1 MITEHPDIETLSALA
16 DRELTGASLLRA
28 EKHVAECVACRDTLD
43 RVRALVRAAGALPP
57 DAAPPPEVWAGIRRG
72 IRPRPRRR
80 TWALASI
87 ASIAAAAVLV
97 LAVGTQLTRPGRSGK
112 VRAPD
117 TVVIPAIPA
126 SLVSVD
132 RSYAAPIAELRL
144 TLEQQ
149 RHTLS
154 PATVR
159 IVERSI
165 AVIDTAIAEAR
176 AALAADPANEFI
188 ADILSA
194 QYKQKLDLL
203 QRATKLS
210 PST

>member
-16 DRELTGASLLRA
+16 DRELGGASLLRA
-28 EKHVAECVACRDTLD
+28 ERHVAECAACRATLD
-43 RVRALVRAAGALPP
+43 RVRALVQTAGALPR
-57 DAAPPPEVWAGIRRG
+57 DVAPSPELWEGIRSAM
-72 IRPRPRRR
+72 RPRRR
-80 TWALASI
+80 RAWSLAAL
-87 ASIAAAAVLV
+87 AAAAVLV
-97 LAVGTQLTRPGRSGK
+97 LAVGTLLPRPGRSHK
-112 VRAPD
+112 APAPAARAA
-117 TVVIPAIPA
+117 TPAA
-126 SLVSVD
+126 LVSVD
-132 RSYAAPIAELRL
+132 RSYQSSIAELRL

-149 RHTLS
+149 RHALS

-176 AALAADPANEFI
+176 AALAADPGNEFI
-188 ADILSA
+188 AGILSA
-194 QYKQKLDLL
+194 QYEQKLDLL

>member
-1 MITEHPDIETLSALA
+1 MIIEHPDIETLSALA

-28 EKHVAECVACRDTLD
+28 EKHLAECAACRTTLD
-43 RVRALVRAAGALPP
+43 RVRALVHSAQTLPR
-57 DAAPPPEVWAGIRRG
+57 DVAPPPEVWEGIRRNM
-72 IRPRPRRR
+72 RPRRSR
-80 TWALASI
+80 RLAWSLASL
-87 ASIAAAAVLV
+87 AAAAVLI
-97 LAVGTQLTRPGRSGK
+97 LSVGTLLPRPGRSGK
-112 VRAPD
+112 VRAPIGAVA
-117 TVVIPAIPA
+117 TPA

-132 RSYAAPIAELRL
+132 RNYEATIAELRI

-165 AVIDTAIAEAR
+165 AVVDSAIAEAR
-176 AALAADPANEFI
+176 AALAADPANAFI

-194 QYKQKLDLL
+194 QYEQKLDLL
-203 QRATKLS
+203 QRATKMS

>member
-28 EKHVAECVACRDTLD
+28 ERHVAECASCRDTLD
-43 RVRALVRAAGALPP
+43 RVRALVHAAAALPR
-57 DAAPPPEVWAGIRRG
+57 DVAPPPELWEGIRKG
-72 IRPRPRRR
+72 IHPRPRR
-80 TWALASI
+80 WAWAMASL
-87 ASIAAAAVLV
+87 AAAAVLV
-97 LAVGTQLTRPGRSGK
+97 LAVGTLLPRPGRSGK
-112 VRAPD
+112 VRAPVAAA
-117 TVVIPAIPA
+117 TTPAV
-126 SLVSVD
+126 LVSVD
-132 RSYAAPIAELRL
+132 RNYAAPIAELRL

-165 AVIDTAIAEAR
+165 AVIDAAIAEAR

-188 ADILSA
+188 ADVLSA
-194 QYKQKLDLL
+194 QYQQKLDLL
-203 QRATKLS
+203 QRATKMS